1 MILYSSFCET
11 LIYLFIYMFIYNISL
26 ILLFWILQQYV
37 NTNFKTLY
45 SFNDLKFNVFYL
57 TTVTIL
63 LFSMAGVP
71 PFMGFFTKLI
81 ILVSLI
87 HLNFFHLYI
96 IFFLILFLSLYFY
109 VQNIRFLYS
118 TSTSSLNY
126 NFEINMRNVYSI
138 YLIIIFLL
146 FFLIFGVLFFNDL
159 ILYFSWL
166 LF

>member
-1 MILYSSFCET
+1 MVLYSSFCET

-26 ILLFWILQQYV
+26 ILLFWVLQQYI

-57 TTVTIL
+57 TTVTII

-71 PFMGFFTKLI
+71 PFIGFFTKLI

-87 HLNFFHLYI
+87 HLNFFHLYV

-118 TSTSSLNY
+118 TSTSTIDYS
-126 NFEINMRNVYSI
+126 FEINVRNVYSI
-138 YLIIIFLL
+138 YLIIIF
-146 FFLIFGVLFFNDL
+146 FLYFIVFGVLFFNDL